1 MKTKRRKMEHIKICL
16 EKNVERGS
24 TGFEDVKLIHCSLPE
39 VDYDSID
46 MSTKFLGKKLNYP
59 IVIEAMTGGC
69 KEAEK
74 INKKLASVAQEL
86 GIAFGVGSQR
96 AALED
101 KSLVKTYQVRDV
113 APDIFLIGNLGML
126 PKLEFEKYQ
135 HAIDMIGADA
145 LAIHLNP
152 LQEIAQPEGDKDW
165 GGCLE
170 HLKRVCKYVSKPLI
184 IKETG
189 AGISSEVAIK
199 LEDIGVGAIDIAGYG
214 GTNWLVVEEYRS
226 KRKMKNFENWGIPTA
241 VSLIDVRR
249 IVRIPVIASGGIR
262 NGIDAAKA
270 IVLGADLVGVALP
283 LLKEVVKGRKYVLK
297 WLRNFIEEMKITFFL
312 IGAKNISEV
321 KEKRFVLLGMMKEWI
336 EQL

>member
-1 MKTKRRKMEHIKICL
+1 MKTKRRKLEHIRICL

-69 KEAEK
+69 KGAEK
-74 INKKLASVAQEL
+74 INNTLASVAQEL

-101 KSLVKTYQVRDV
+101 KSLAKTYQVRDV

-126 PKLEFEKYQ
+126 PKLELEKYQ
-135 HAIDMIGADA
+135 RAIDMIGADA

-165 GGCLE
+165 SDCLD
-170 HLKRVCKYVSKPLI
+170 HLKKVCKHVNKPI
-184 IKETG
+184 IAKETG
-189 AGISSEVAIK
+189 AGISGEVALK
-199 LEDIGVGAIDIAGYG
+199 LEEAGVSAIDIGAYG

-226 KRKMKNFENWGIPTA
+226 KRKMKNFEDWGIPTA
-241 VSLIDVRR
+241 ISLIDVKRV
-249 IVRIPVIASGGIR
+249 VRIPVIASGGIR
-262 NGIDAAKA
+262 NGVEAAKA
-270 IVLGADLVGVALP
+270 IILGADLVGIALP
-283 LLKEVVKGRKYVLK
+283 LLKEVVKGRQYVLK
-297 WLRNFIEEMKITFFL
+297 WLKNFIEEMKMSMFL
-312 IGAKNISEV
+312 VGAKNV
-321 KEKRFVLLGMMKEWI
+321 DDLKNKRFVILGKTKEWI